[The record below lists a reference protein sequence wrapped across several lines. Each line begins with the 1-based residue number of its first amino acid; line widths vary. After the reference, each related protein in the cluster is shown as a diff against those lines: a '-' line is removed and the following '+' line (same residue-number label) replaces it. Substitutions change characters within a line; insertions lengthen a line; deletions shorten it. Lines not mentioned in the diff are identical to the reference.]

1 MNDFP
6 SPSEDKAPY
15 SEGSQDLNGKDAT
28 FRNAPMVSAPR
39 LVMKQRIRGALVPMR
54 RVE

>member
-1 MNDFP
+1 MDDFGVPANP
-6 SPSEDKAPY
+6 SVPN
-15 SEGSQDLNGKDAT
+15 EGSEDLNGKDAT
-28 FRNAPMVSAPR
+28 FRNAPMVSAPK